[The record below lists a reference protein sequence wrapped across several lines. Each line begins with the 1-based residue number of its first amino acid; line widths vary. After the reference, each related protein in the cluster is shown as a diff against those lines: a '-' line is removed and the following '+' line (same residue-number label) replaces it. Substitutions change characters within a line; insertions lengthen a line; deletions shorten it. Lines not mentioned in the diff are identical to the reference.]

1 MEFAGLGIEHISSG
15 LLYSGLRGRCRF
27 RFRFRSILLVRC
39 CRLVI
44 FAVCKGYRLSIRSTV
59 NVAELIGAEDLDIF
73 CFEFCQGL
81 CMRVTVAVILTA
93 LDHRIVRI
101 YCIQE
106 SLRCGCAGAMMTNF
120 ENRGV
125 QIQAGTKNHIFSG
138 FFCIA
143 RE

>member
-1 MEFAGLGIEHISSG
+1 MVF
-15 LLYSGLRGRCRF
+15 
-27 RFRFRSILLVRC
+27 SI
-39 CRLVI
+39 
-44 FAVCKGYRLSIRSTV
+44 GEGHRLSIRSAV
-59 NVAELIGAEDLDIF
+59 NVAEFIGAEDLDIF

-81 CMRVTVAVILTA
+81 CMRVTVAVILA
-93 LDHRIVRI
+93 AGNHRIVRI

-120 ENRGV
+120 ENRGI
-125 QIQAGTKNHIFSG
+125 QIQAGPKDDIFSG